1 MNTKTKIWRGVSVLE
16 QWARAFWLVVLVLGA
31 GLTVFRPE
39 VVQSIE
45 STPHPALVYAIFAV
59 AGSAVLLCAHALWC
73 YVREES
79 LLLQLQQ
86 APQAQRLDIL
96 RALSWRSDLA
106 PACVAL
112 LDHPGEAQVQQAVVE
127 NELYVCEERL
137 LSRLTLPSYL
147 SGALVG
153 LGLVGTFIGLLGALA
168 DLGALFSSLTDIGGN
183 DADPVAMFTSMLNKL
198 QEPMRG
204 MGTAFVAS
212 LYGLLGSLVL
222 GLVIYSV
229 KKSGML
235 AIGQVHTLI
244 RQVTADEARA
254 FRAAPVVTGSA
265 EQAQDM
271 QRHLALLAT
280 WGEATRDSH
289 AELKALRE
297 VLAPALE
304 RMLDEQAR
312 TNAQMTRMSEQLG
325 QGRAEMLDRLQ
336 ALAEHRAPTLSRLAT
351 VVLVSGAVAALS
363 AACATFVLVSRA
375 WPVAAVAA
383 APAPQSAA
391 SAPALT
397 GEAAHAAR
405 SSVDPAVRE
414 VMVTSGQ
421 SLGRLARAAG
431 VSLEA
436 LLAANPELSRQS
448 ILLVGQT
455 VRVPVA
461 PPKASEAR

>member
-1 MNTKTKIWRGVSVLE
+1 MNTNKKIWRGVSVLE
-16 QWARAFWLVVLVLGA
+16 QWIRAFWLVALVLGA
-31 GLTVFRPE
+31 GLTVFLPE

-45 STPHPALVYAIFAV
+45 STPHPALVYAIFGV

-86 APQAQRLDIL
+86 TPPAQRLDTL
-96 RALSWRSDLA
+96 NALSWRSDLA

-137 LSRLTLPSYL
+137 LSRLTLPAYL

-168 DLGALFSSLTDIGGN
+168 DLGGLFSSLTDMGGN

-229 KKSGML
+229 KKSGMQ

-244 RQVTADEARA
+244 RQVKADEARHL
-254 FRAAPVVTGSA
+254 RSAPTVTRSG
-265 EQAQDM
+265 ETQQEIE
-271 QRHLALLAT
+271 RHVAMLAG
-280 WGEATRDSH
+280 WGEAAH
-289 AELKALRE
+289 GGLAELKALRE
-297 VLAPALE
+297 VLTPALE
-304 RMLDEQAR
+304 RMIAEQAR
-312 TNAQMTRMSEQLG
+312 TNEHVLRMSEQLL
-325 QGRAEMLDRLQ
+325 QSRAEMHE
-336 ALAEHRAPTLSRLAT
+336 LANRRAPNLGRLAS
-351 VVLVSGAVAALS
+351 VVLVSVAVATVS
-363 AACATFVLVSRA
+363 AAGATWMLVSRA
-375 WPVAAVAA
+375 WPVAPVVAV
-383 APAPQSAA
+383 PAPQPAAAALAA
-391 SAPALT
+391 SS
-397 GEAAHAAR
+397 EAVNVIR
-405 SSVDPAVRE
+405 PSVDASVQE
-414 VMVTSGQ
+414 LVVVSGQ
-421 SLGRLARAAG
+421 SLSRIARAAG

-436 LLAANPELSRQS
+436 LLSANPGLSMHS
-448 ILLVGQT
+448 TLLVGQT
-455 VRVPVA
+455 VRVPA
-461 PPKASEAR
+461 AQPKASGSD